1 MKGVLPRVTMGRPA
15 LRAALVSI
23 EMRAFTF
30 FWKISESKA
39 FWAPAAPEPSSA
51 TSSTTFLPM
60 MPPLALISSAASS
73 ADCTTEGATTLLAP
87 LRPTGI
93 PILISWAQAADAR
106 LETIAVRIRM
116 RTRPSNEAM
125 SGLLPCSV
133 LVSGAAVLALSQQ

>member
-23 EMRAFTF
+23 EMRALTF

-39 FWAPAAPEPSSA
+39 FWAPAAPEPSAA
-51 TSSTTFLPM
+51 T
-60 MPPLALISSAASS
+60 S

-106 LETIAVRIRM
+106 LKTVAVRTRM
-116 RTRPSNEAM
+116 RIRPSNEAM

-133 LVSGAAVLALSQQ
+133 LGCGAAVLALSQQ